1 MIKKIT
7 ALSIMS
13 LLTFALIPSSSAFE
27 LNLPLEDQIEMYNQ
41 VELTSMDEAVLMNTK
56 NSVERASYSPD
67 FNDDQ
72 TLYAGTT
79 SGTYINGV
87 PEPNFYQ
94 DSGMPVDV
102 KNSPFTLEFG
112 ANYANE
118 GTAVAYN
125 SESIYMVYSKGTSWS
140 AVDVQVD
147 EEILQ
152 AWPGPGFASSQYVY
166 FTTQTGLYRQSIQN
180 NAVELLVE
188 NDTDGDVVDFT
199 YSPLTTVDSIF
210 YVAKGSTVMKTE
222 NFGLTWFEHD
232 MGAEIKELVSIVDRD
247 DVTEDH
253 GELAVIFGNKGLS
266 RATKTFDFYSPTL
279 PAGVNDL
286 YSVKQVQNGK
296 EQDMII
302 NTDQGIYTTY
312 DDGDS
317 WANITYDEISD
328 YSKVTDVFGALE
340 AAKVTIFLVRDG
352 VLYRDLQSL
361 GNLEPFMNGISSE
374 DSYASEGSIESYNI
388 LDLHEMSFDPN
399 YTVDQ
404 AILLVDADAQEQTIN
419 YFMTADGEN
428 WEEVTPNEA
437 HIFENQG
444 TDLRWRIEMSSSDP
458 SKSPIIYA
466 VAMDFGFDEGQM
478 PPEDGLCEGFT
489 DVEAQDPLCPALS
502 YVKEQGIFE
511 GYPDGT
517 FKPNQAI
524 NRAETVKVIV
534 EGFDVPQLADPATNL
549 GFSDVILGEW
559 YMKYL
564 ATAQAEGI
572 IEGYPDGTF
581 KPEQTVNYVELIKIF
596 FETADVT
603 LTPAPEG
610 SQWYQKYLDYA
621 QDNDYLVYQIL
632 DSGMKRGDVATLFY
646 EHSMK

>member
-1 MIKKIT
+1 
-7 ALSIMS
+7 MS
-13 LLTFALIPSSSAFE
+13 LLTFSLIPASSAFE

-41 VELTSMDEAVLMNTK
+41 VELTSMDEAALMNTK
-56 NSVERASYSPD
+56 NSIESTSYSPD
-67 FNDDQ
+67 FNNDH

-79 SGTYINGV
+79 NGTYINAST
-87 PEPNFYQ
+87 EPNFYQ
-94 DSGMPVDV
+94 DSGMPVNL
-102 KNSPFTLEFG
+102 KSGPFTIEFG
-112 ANYANE
+112 ANYDSE
-118 GTAVAYN
+118 GIAVAYN
-125 SESIYMVYSKGTSWS
+125 NESIYMVYSKGTSWS

-147 EEILQ
+147 EQILQ
-152 AWPGPGFASSQYVY
+152 AWPGPGFASTQYVY
-166 FTTQTGLYRQSIQN
+166 FTTPSGLYRQSIQTN
-180 NAVELLVE
+180 FIELLVE
-188 NDTDGDVVDFT
+188 NDADGEVVDFT
-199 YSPLTTVDSIF
+199 YAPSTTVDSIF

-222 NFGLTWFEHD
+222 NFGSTWFEHD
-232 MGAEIKELVSIVDRD
+232 IGAEIKELVGIDDEVDN
-247 DVTEDH
+247 H
-253 GELAVIFGNKGLS
+253 GELAVIYGAKGLS
-266 RATKTFDFYSPTL
+266 RATNAFDFYSLNL
-279 PAGVNDL
+279 PSGVDEL

-302 NTDQGIYTTY
+302 NTNQGIYTTY
-312 DDGDS
+312 DDGSS
-317 WANITYDEISD
+317 WANITYDEIDD

-352 VLYRDLQSL
+352 ILYRDLQSL

-374 DSYASEGSIESYNI
+374 DSYAPEGSIESYNI
-388 LDLHEMSFDPN
+388 LDIHEMSFDPN

-404 AILLVDADAQEQTIN
+404 AILLLMRTPAEHDQLL
-419 YFMTADGEN
+419 YDGQMVKKN

-444 TDLRWRIEMSSSDP
+444 TDLRWRIEMSTDDS

-596 FETADVT
+596 FETADVM
-603 LTPAPEG
+603 LTPAPAG

-621 QDNDYLVYQIL
+621 EDNDYLVYQIL